1 MPPFGGQ
8 KQSLSSGSSGTLRT
22 CFPRFPWDSP
32 SEYGTASCQL
42 PQLKSYLTAAF
53 CLKQRNTLLFV
64 WYQFYLL
71 RQPRQFSVWARQA
84 LPPAAQ
90 GTCKSSP
97 VSSTTPSQTSR
108 HPTHHHRSS
117 STTQSSANHFQPW
130 IFTGQFNCEC
140 SGAAATIKSLL
151 VWVSCQPWAVAQHHP
166 GKQIKYLP
174 SIHSI
179 SWTNTSTIFN

>member
-1 MPPFGGQ
+1 MPPFSGQ
-8 KQSLSSGSSGTLRT
+8 KQSPSSGSSGTLQTR
-22 CFPRFPWDSP
+22 FLRFPWDSP

-42 PQLKSYLTAAF
+42 LQLKSYLTAAF

-97 VSSTTPSQTSR
+97 V
-108 HPTHHHRSS
+108 
-117 STTQSSANHFQPW
+117 F
-130 IFTGQFNCEC
+130 
-140 SGAAATIKSLL
+140 
-151 VWVSCQPWAVAQHHP
+151 QHHP
-166 GKQIKYLP
+166 LTNFTLHIITDLLQPPKALP
-174 SIHSI
+174 I
-179 SWTNTSTIFN
+179 IFSHEFSLASLTVNALEQLLQLRVCWCESPVNHEL